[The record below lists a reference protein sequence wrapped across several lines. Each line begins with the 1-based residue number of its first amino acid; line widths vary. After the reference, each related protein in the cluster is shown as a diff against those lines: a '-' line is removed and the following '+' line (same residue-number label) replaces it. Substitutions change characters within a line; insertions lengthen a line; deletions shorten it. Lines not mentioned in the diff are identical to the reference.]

1 MTPPMRWSLR
11 LYPRPWRARYG
22 AEFEALLEQTG
33 PCWRDFANVVKGA
46 LDMQLRTIGFWK
58 LAAAGAILGGLLFTV
73 RAWTTPVRYVSSSV
87 IAINVANP
95 ADAQMLN
102 DVLNRV
108 LARDQLTAIIAQR
121 SLYSGVRPTPELIG
135 HMRRDINVRLVG
147 RPYRAP
153 SQAGPSSVFTVSFQY
168 SEPKAAAAVNAD
180 LVTGLARGLS
190 SRMSV
195 DGEPLVPIILDPP
208 SIPEHPVTKPLPAML
223 AMGSALGAALAALAY
238 GLFRFVST
246 FSRRAASQ

>member
-121 SLYSGVRPTPELIG
+121 SLYSGVRPTPELRWPHAARYQRAIS
-135 HMRRDINVRLVG
+135 
-147 RPYRAP
+147 RPPLPRAQP
-153 SQAGPSSVFTVSFQY
+153 SRSIPSVFTVSFQD
-168 SEPKAAAAVNAD
+168 SEPNAAAAVNAD

-195 DGEPLVPIILDPP
+195 DGEPLVPIITRSAFDP
-208 SIPEHPVTKPLPAML
+208 
-223 AMGSALGAALAALAY
+223 
-238 GLFRFVST
+238 
-246 FSRRAASQ
+246 RAPP